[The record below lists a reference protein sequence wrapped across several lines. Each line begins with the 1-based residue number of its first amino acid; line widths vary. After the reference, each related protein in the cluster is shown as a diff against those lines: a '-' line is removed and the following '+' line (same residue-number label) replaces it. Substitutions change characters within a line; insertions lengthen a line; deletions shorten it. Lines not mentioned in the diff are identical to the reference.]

1 MVRIFISILALC
13 ATPALWAQQ
22 TSELTLAQAI
32 DYALKSKADAQKA
45 RLEIKKSEYK
55 IQEARANALPTIAA
69 SGSLTYNPKLQATYI
84 DPSTFAMPGMPPGAL
99 PDEPIKMEMGQKWS
113 STAEVKLTQVIFNQA
128 VFIGLK
134 AARTTREFYLINEQL
149 TQNEIIEKVAQAYWQ
164 VYQGQQALQNIE
176 ENLALTEKTAQ
187 VVEGSFKAGLAKK
200 IDLDRVTVALNNLK
214 SAKQQASS
222 GFDLAKHALK
232 YLMGMPIT
240 EPISLP
246 KDAFKAD
253 YRLAFEK
260 GDASNRV
267 EIKALEKQKEL
278 LTLSAKA
285 TRGGLYPSL
294 ALQASYGYLGMGPK
308 APIFYGK
315 KDKVYW
321 GNYSAISLGLN
332 IPIFTGLG
340 NRAKVQQALIEIEA
354 IDATLKDTRLAMDL
368 AQENAQT
375 QLANNLLTIQTQEDN
390 VKLAQE
396 VLSNTQN
403 NYQQGLASLTD
414 LLESERALSD
424 AKNNYTNALLSYK
437 LAEIGL
443 LKAQGKL
450 EAMINE

>member
-13 ATPALWAQQ
+13 ATTALWAQQ

-55 IQEARANALPTIAA
+55 IQEARANALPRLAA
-69 SGSLTYNPKLQATYI
+69 SAGMSYNPKLQATYI
-84 DPSTFAMPGMPPGAL
+84 DASTFAPPGMPVS
-99 PDEPIKMEMGQKWS
+99 DEPIKMEMGQKWGS
-113 STAEVKLTQVIFNQA
+113 SAELKLTQVVFNQA
-128 VFIGLK
+128 VFIGLR

-149 TQNEIIEKVAQAYWQ
+149 TQNEIIEKVAQAYWK
-164 VYQGQQALQNIE
+164 VYQAQQALQNIQ

-200 IDLDRVTVALNNLK
+200 IDLDRITVALNNLR
-214 SAKQQASS
+214 SAEQQASS
-222 GFDLAKHALK
+222 GLTLAKHALK
-232 YLMGMPIT
+232 YLMGLPIT

-260 GDASNRV
+260 GDASNRT

-285 TRGGLYPSL
+285 TRSGLYPSL
-294 ALQASYGYLGMGPK
+294 ALQATYGYLGMGPK
-308 APIFYGK
+308 TPLIYGK

-321 GNYSAISLGLN
+321 SNYSAISLGLN
-332 IPIFTGLG
+332 IPIFSGFGTK
-340 NRAKVQQALIEIEA
+340 AKVQQALIEIEA
-354 IDATLKDTRLAMDL
+354 LDATLKDTRLAMDL

-375 QLANNLLTIQTQEDN
+375 QLANNLLTIQTQEEN

-424 AKNNYTNALLSYK
+424 AKNSYTNALLSYK
-437 LAEIGL
+437 LAEISL
-443 LKAQGKL
+443 LKAQGNLDALK
-450 EAMINE
+450 N

>member
-13 ATPALWAQQ
+13 ATTALWAQQ
-22 TSELTLAQAI
+22 SSELTLAQAI

-55 IQEARANALPTIAA
+55 IQEARANALPRLAA
-69 SGSLTYNPKLQATYI
+69 SAGMSYNPKLQATYI
-84 DPSTFAMPGMPPGAL
+84 DASTFAPPGMPVS
-99 PDEPIKMEMGQKWS
+99 DEPIKMEMGQKWGS
-113 STAEVKLTQVIFNQA
+113 SAELKLTQVVFNQA
-128 VFIGLK
+128 VFIGLR

-149 TQNEIIEKVAQAYWQ
+149 TQNEIIEKVAQAYWK
-164 VYQGQQALQNIE
+164 VYQAQQALQNIQ

-200 IDLDRVTVALNNLK
+200 IDLDRITVALNNLR
-214 SAKQQASS
+214 SAEQQASS
-222 GFDLAKHALK
+222 GLTLAKHALK
-232 YLMGMPIT
+232 YLMGLPIT

-260 GDASNRV
+260 GDASNRT

-285 TRGGLYPSL
+285 TRSGLYPSL
-294 ALQASYGYLGMGPK
+294 ALQATYGYLGMGPK
-308 APIFYGK
+308 TPLIYGK

-321 GNYSAISLGLN
+321 SNYSAISLGLN
-332 IPIFTGLG
+332 IPIFSGFGTK
-340 NRAKVQQALIEIEA
+340 AKVQQALIEIEA
-354 IDATLKDTRLAMDL
+354 LDATLKDTRLAMDL

-375 QLANNLLTIQTQEDN
+375 QLANNLLTIQTQEEN

-443 LKAQGKL
+443 LKAQGNLDTLK
-450 EAMINE
+450 N

>member
-1 MVRIFISILALC
+1 MVRIFISILTLC
-13 ATPALWAQQ
+13 ATTALWAQQ

-55 IQEARANALPTIAA
+55 IQEARANALPRLAA
-69 SGSLTYNPKLQATYI
+69 SAGMSYNPKLQATYI
-84 DPSTFAMPGMPPGAL
+84 DASTFAPPGMPVS
-99 PDEPIKMEMGQKWS
+99 DEPIKMEMGQKWGS
-113 STAEVKLTQVIFNQA
+113 SAELKLTQVVFNQA
-128 VFIGLK
+128 VFIGLR

-149 TQNEIIEKVAQAYWQ
+149 TQNEIIEKVAQAYWK
-164 VYQGQQALQNIE
+164 VYQAQQALQNIQ

-200 IDLDRVTVALNNLK
+200 IDLDRITVALNNLR
-214 SAKQQASS
+214 SAEQQASS
-222 GFDLAKHALK
+222 GLTLAKHALK
-232 YLMGMPIT
+232 YLMGLPIT

-260 GDASNRV
+260 GDASNRT

-285 TRGGLYPSL
+285 TRSGLYPSL
-294 ALQASYGYLGMGPK
+294 ALQATYGYLGMGPK
-308 APIFYGK
+308 TPLIYGK

-321 GNYSAISLGLN
+321 SNYSAISLGLN
-332 IPIFTGLG
+332 IPIFSGFGTK
-340 NRAKVQQALIEIEA
+340 AKVQQALIEIEA
-354 IDATLKDTRLAMDL
+354 LDATLKDTRLAMDL

-375 QLANNLLTIQTQEDN
+375 QLANNLLTIQTQEEN

-443 LKAQGKL
+443 LKAQGNLDTLK
-450 EAMINE
+450 N

>member
-13 ATPALWAQQ
+13 ATTALWAQQ

-32 DYALKSKADAQKA
+32 DYALKSKADAKKA

-55 IQEARANALPTIAA
+55 IQEARANALPRLAA
-69 SGSLTYNPKLQATYI
+69 SAGMSYNPKLQATYI
-84 DPSTFAMPGMPPGAL
+84 DASTFAPPGMPVS
-99 PDEPIKMEMGQKWS
+99 DEPIKMEMGQKWGS
-113 STAEVKLTQVIFNQA
+113 SAELKLTQVVFNQA
-128 VFIGLK
+128 VFIGLR

-149 TQNEIIEKVAQAYWQ
+149 TQNEIIEKVAQAYWK
-164 VYQGQQALQNIE
+164 VYQAQQALQNIQ

-200 IDLDRVTVALNNLK
+200 IDLDRITVALNNLR
-214 SAKQQASS
+214 SAEQQASS
-222 GFDLAKHALK
+222 GLTLAKHALK
-232 YLMGMPIT
+232 YLMGLPIT

-260 GDASNRV
+260 GDASNRT

-285 TRGGLYPSL
+285 TRSGLYPSL
-294 ALQASYGYLGMGPK
+294 ALQATYGYLGMGPK
-308 APIFYGK
+308 TPLIYGK

-321 GNYSAISLGLN
+321 SNYSAISLGLN
-332 IPIFTGLG
+332 IPIFSGFGTK
-340 NRAKVQQALIEIEA
+340 AKVQQALIEIEA
-354 IDATLKDTRLAMDL
+354 LDATLKDTRLAMDL

-443 LKAQGKL
+443 LKAQGNLDTLK
-450 EAMINE
+450 N

>member
-13 ATPALWAQQ
+13 ATTALWAQQ

-55 IQEARANALPTIAA
+55 IQEARANALPRLAA
-69 SGSLTYNPKLQATYI
+69 SAGMSYNPKLQATYI
-84 DPSTFAMPGMPPGAL
+84 DASTFAPPGMPVS
-99 PDEPIKMEMGQKWS
+99 DEPIKMEMGQKWGS
-113 STAEVKLTQVIFNQA
+113 SAELKLTQVVFNQA
-128 VFIGLK
+128 VFIGLR

-149 TQNEIIEKVAQAYWQ
+149 TQNEIIEKVAQAYWK
-164 VYQGQQALQNIE
+164 VYQAQQALQNIQ

-200 IDLDRVTVALNNLK
+200 IDLDRITVALNNLR
-214 SAKQQASS
+214 SAEQQASS
-222 GFDLAKHALK
+222 GLTLAKHALK
-232 YLMGMPIT
+232 YLMGLPIT

-260 GDASNRV
+260 GDASNRT

-285 TRGGLYPSL
+285 TRSGLYPSL
-294 ALQASYGYLGMGPK
+294 ALQATYGYLGMGPK
-308 APIFYGK
+308 TPLIYGK

-321 GNYSAISLGLN
+321 SNYSAISLGLN
-332 IPIFTGLG
+332 IPIFSGFGTK
-340 NRAKVQQALIEIEA
+340 AKVQQALIEIEA
-354 IDATLKDTRLAMDL
+354 LDATLKDTRLAMDL

-375 QLANNLLTIQTQEDN
+375 QLANNLLTIQTQEEN

-424 AKNNYTNALLSYK
+424 AKNSYTNALLSYK

-450 EAMINE
+450 DVLKN

>member
-1 MVRIFISILALC
+1 
-13 ATPALWAQQ
+13 
-22 TSELTLAQAI
+22 
-32 DYALKSKADAQKA
+32 
-45 RLEIKKSEYK
+45 
-55 IQEARANALPTIAA
+55 
-69 SGSLTYNPKLQATYI
+69 
-84 DPSTFAMPGMPPGAL
+84 
-99 PDEPIKMEMGQKWS
+99 MGQKWGS
-113 STAEVKLTQVIFNQA
+113 SAELKLTQVVFNQA
-128 VFIGLK
+128 VFIGLR

-149 TQNEIIEKVAQAYWQ
+149 TQNEIIEKVAQAYWK
-164 VYQGQQALQNIE
+164 VYQAQQALQNIQ

-200 IDLDRVTVALNNLK
+200 IDLDRITVALNNLR
-214 SAKQQASS
+214 SAEQQASS
-222 GFDLAKHALK
+222 GLTLAKHALK
-232 YLMGMPIT
+232 YLMGLPIT

-260 GDASNRV
+260 GDASNRT

-285 TRGGLYPSL
+285 TRSGLYPSL
-294 ALQASYGYLGMGPK
+294 ALQATYGYLGMGPK
-308 APIFYGK
+308 TPLIYGK

-321 GNYSAISLGLN
+321 SNYSAISLGLN
-332 IPIFTGLG
+332 IPIFSGFGTK
-340 NRAKVQQALIEIEA
+340 AKVQQALIEIEA

-375 QLANNLLTIQTQEDN
+375 QLANNLLTIQTQEEN

-424 AKNNYTNALLSYK
+424 AKNSYTNALLSYK
-437 LAEIGL
+437 LAEISL
-443 LKAQGKL
+443 LKAQGNLDALK
-450 EAMINE
+450 N

>member
-13 ATPALWAQQ
+13 ATTALWAQQ
-22 TSELTLAQAI
+22 SSELTLAQAI

-55 IQEARANALPTIAA
+55 IQEARANALPRLAA
-69 SGSLTYNPKLQATYI
+69 SAGMSYNPKLQATYI
-84 DPSTFAMPGMPPGAL
+84 DASTFAPPGMPVS
-99 PDEPIKMEMGQKWS
+99 DEPIKMEMGQKWGS
-113 STAEVKLTQVIFNQA
+113 SAELKLTQVVFNQA
-128 VFIGLK
+128 VFIGLR

-149 TQNEIIEKVAQAYWQ
+149 TQNEIIEKVAQAYWK
-164 VYQGQQALQNIE
+164 VYQAQQALQNIQ

-200 IDLDRVTVALNNLK
+200 IDLDRITVALNNLR
-214 SAKQQASS
+214 SAEQQASS
-222 GFDLAKHALK
+222 GLTLAKHALK
-232 YLMGMPIT
+232 YLMGLPIT

-260 GDASNRV
+260 GDASNRTG
-267 EIKALEKQKEL
+267 IKALEKQKEL

-285 TRGGLYPSL
+285 TRSGLYPSL
-294 ALQASYGYLGMGPK
+294 ALQATYGYLGMGPK
-308 APIFYGK
+308 TPLIYGK

-321 GNYSAISLGLN
+321 SNYSAISLGLN
-332 IPIFTGLG
+332 IPIFSGFGTK
-340 NRAKVQQALIEIEA
+340 AKVQQALIEIEA
-354 IDATLKDTRLAMDL
+354 LDATLKDTRLAMDL

-375 QLANNLLTIQTQEDN
+375 QLANNLLTIQTQEEN

-424 AKNNYTNALLSYK
+424 AKNSYTNALLSYK
-437 LAEIGL
+437 LAEISL
-443 LKAQGKL
+443 LKAQGNLDALK
-450 EAMINE
+450 N

>member
-1 MVRIFISILALC
+1 MVRIFISILTLC
-13 ATPALWAQQ
+13 ATTALWAQQ
-22 TSELTLAQAI
+22 ISELTLAQAI

-55 IQEARANALPTIAA
+55 IQEARANALPRLAA
-69 SGSLTYNPKLQATYI
+69 SAGMSYNPKLQATYI
-84 DPSTFAMPGMPPGAL
+84 DASTFAPPGMPVS
-99 PDEPIKMEMGQKWS
+99 DEPIKMEMGQKWGS
-113 STAEVKLTQVIFNQA
+113 SAELKLTQVVFNQA
-128 VFIGLK
+128 VFIGLR

-176 ENLALTEKTAQ
+176 ENLTLTEKTAQ

-200 IDLDRVTVALNNLK
+200 IDLDRITVALNNLR
-214 SAKQQASS
+214 SAEQQASS
-222 GFDLAKHALK
+222 GLTLAKHALK
-232 YLMGMPIT
+232 YLMGLPIT

-260 GDASNRV
+260 GDASNRT

-285 TRGGLYPSL
+285 TRSGLYPSL
-294 ALQASYGYLGMGPK
+294 ALQATYGYLGMGPK
-308 APIFYGK
+308 TPLIYGK

-321 GNYSAISLGLN
+321 SNYSAISLGLN
-332 IPIFTGLG
+332 IPIFSGFGTK
-340 NRAKVQQALIEIEA
+340 AKVQQALIEIEA
-354 IDATLKDTRLAMDL
+354 LDATLKDTRLAMDL

-375 QLANNLLTIQTQEDN
+375 QLANNLLTIQTQEEN

-443 LKAQGKL
+443 LKAQGNLDTLK
-450 EAMINE
+450 N

>member
-13 ATPALWAQQ
+13 ATTALWAQQ
-22 TSELTLAQAI
+22 SSELTLAQAI

-55 IQEARANALPTIAA
+55 IQEARANALPRLAA
-69 SGSLTYNPKLQATYI
+69 SAGMSYNPKLQATYI
-84 DPSTFAMPGMPPGAL
+84 DASTFAPPGMPVS
-99 PDEPIKMEMGQKWS
+99 DEPIKMEMGQKWGS
-113 STAEVKLTQVIFNQA
+113 SAELKLTQVVFNQA
-128 VFIGLK
+128 VFIGLR

-149 TQNEIIEKVAQAYWQ
+149 TQNEIIEKVAQAYWK
-164 VYQGQQALQNIE
+164 VYQAQQALQNIQ

-200 IDLDRVTVALNNLK
+200 IDLDRITVALNNLR
-214 SAKQQASS
+214 SAEQQASS
-222 GFDLAKHALK
+222 GLTLAKHALK
-232 YLMGMPIT
+232 YLMGLPIT

-260 GDASNRV
+260 GDASNRT

-285 TRGGLYPSL
+285 TRSGLYPSL
-294 ALQASYGYLGMGPK
+294 ALQATYGYLGMGPK
-308 APIFYGK
+308 TPLIYGK

-321 GNYSAISLGLN
+321 SNYSAISLGLN
-332 IPIFTGLG
+332 IPIFSGFGTK
-340 NRAKVQQALIEIEA
+340 AKVQQALIEIEA

-424 AKNNYTNALLSYK
+424 AKNSYTNALLSYK

>member
-13 ATPALWAQQ
+13 ATTALWAQQ
-22 TSELTLAQAI
+22 SSELTLAQAI

-55 IQEARANALPTIAA
+55 IQEARANALPRLAA
-69 SGSLTYNPKLQATYI
+69 SAGMSYNPKLQATYI
-84 DPSTFAMPGMPPGAL
+84 DASTFAPPGMPVS
-99 PDEPIKMEMGQKWS
+99 DEPIKMEMGQKWGS
-113 STAEVKLTQVIFNQA
+113 SAELKLTQVIFNQA

-149 TQNEIIEKVAQAYWQ
+149 TQNEIIEKVAQAYWK
-164 VYQGQQALQNIE
+164 VYQAQQALQNIQ

-200 IDLDRVTVALNNLK
+200 IDLDRITVALNNLR
-214 SAKQQASS
+214 SAEQQASS
-222 GFDLAKHALK
+222 GLTLAKHALK
-232 YLMGMPIT
+232 YLMGLPIT

-260 GDASNRV
+260 GDASNRT

-285 TRGGLYPSL
+285 TRSGLYPSL
-294 ALQASYGYLGMGPK
+294 ALQATYGYLGMGPK
-308 APIFYGK
+308 TPLIYGK

-321 GNYSAISLGLN
+321 SNYSAISLGLN
-332 IPIFTGLG
+332 IPIFSGFGTK
-340 NRAKVQQALIEIEA
+340 AKVQQALIEIEA

-375 QLANNLLTIQTQEDN
+375 QLANNLLTIQTQEEN

-424 AKNNYTNALLSYK
+424 AKNSYTNALLSYK

-443 LKAQGKL
+443 LKAQGNLDTLK
-450 EAMINE
+450 N

>member
-13 ATPALWAQQ
+13 ATTALWAQQ

-55 IQEARANALPTIAA
+55 IQEARANALPRLAA
-69 SGSLTYNPKLQATYI
+69 SAGMSYNPKLQATYI
-84 DPSTFAMPGMPPGAL
+84 DASTFAPPGMPVS
-99 PDEPIKMEMGQKWS
+99 DEPIKMEMGQKWGS
-113 STAEVKLTQVIFNQA
+113 SAELKLTQVVFNQA
-128 VFIGLK
+128 VFIGLR

-149 TQNEIIEKVAQAYWQ
+149 TQNEIIEKVAQAYWK
-164 VYQGQQALQNIE
+164 VYQAQQALQNIQ

-200 IDLDRVTVALNNLK
+200 IDLDRITVALNNLR
-214 SAKQQASS
+214 SAEQQASS
-222 GFDLAKHALK
+222 GLTLAKHALK
-232 YLMGMPIT
+232 YLMGLPIT

-260 GDASNRV
+260 GDASNRT

-285 TRGGLYPSL
+285 TRSGLYPSL
-294 ALQASYGYLGMGPK
+294 ALQATYGYLGMGPK
-308 APIFYGK
+308 TPLIYGK

-321 GNYSAISLGLN
+321 SNYSAISLGLN
-332 IPIFTGLG
+332 IPIFSGFGTK
-340 NRAKVQQALIEIEA
+340 AKVQQALIEIEA

-375 QLANNLLTIQTQEDN
+375 QLANNLLTIQTQEEN

-424 AKNNYTNALLSYK
+424 AKNSYTNALLSYK
-437 LAEIGL
+437 LAEISL
-443 LKAQGKL
+443 LKAQGNLDALK
-450 EAMINE
+450 N

>member
-13 ATPALWAQQ
+13 ATTALWAQQ
-22 TSELTLAQAI
+22 SSELTLAQAI

-55 IQEARANALPTIAA
+55 IQEARANALPRLAA
-69 SGSLTYNPKLQATYI
+69 SAGMSYNPKLQATYI
-84 DPSTFAMPGMPPGAL
+84 DASTFAPPGMPVS
-99 PDEPIKMEMGQKWS
+99 DEPIKMEMGQKWGS
-113 STAEVKLTQVIFNQA
+113 SAELKLTQVVFNQA
-128 VFIGLK
+128 VFIGLR

-149 TQNEIIEKVAQAYWQ
+149 TQNEIIEKVAQAYWK
-164 VYQGQQALQNIE
+164 VYQAQQALQNIQ

-200 IDLDRVTVALNNLK
+200 IDLDRITVALNNLR
-214 SAKQQASS
+214 SAEQQASS
-222 GFDLAKHALK
+222 GLTLAKHALK
-232 YLMGMPIT
+232 YLMGLPIT

-260 GDASNRV
+260 GDASNRT

-285 TRGGLYPSL
+285 TRSGLYPSL
-294 ALQASYGYLGMGPK
+294 ALQATYGYLGMGPK
-308 APIFYGK
+308 TPLIYGK

-321 GNYSAISLGLN
+321 SNYSAISLGLN
-332 IPIFTGLG
+332 IPIFSGFGTK
-340 NRAKVQQALIEIEA
+340 AKVQQALIEIEA

-375 QLANNLLTIQTQEDN
+375 QLANNLLTIQTQEEN

-424 AKNNYTNALLSYK
+424 AKNSYTNALLSYK
-437 LAEIGL
+437 LAEISL
-443 LKAQGKL
+443 LKAQGNLDALK
-450 EAMINE
+450 N

>member
-13 ATPALWAQQ
+13 ATTALWAQQ
-22 TSELTLAQAI
+22 SSELTLAQAI

-55 IQEARANALPTIAA
+55 IQEARANALPRLAA
-69 SGSLTYNPKLQATYI
+69 SAGMSYNPKLQATYI
-84 DPSTFAMPGMPPGAL
+84 DASTFAPPGMPVS
-99 PDEPIKMEMGQKWS
+99 DEPIKMEMGQKWGS
-113 STAEVKLTQVIFNQA
+113 SAELKLTQVVFNQA
-128 VFIGLK
+128 VFIGLR

-149 TQNEIIEKVAQAYWQ
+149 TQNEIIEKVAQAYWK
-164 VYQGQQALQNIE
+164 VYQAQQALQNIQ

-200 IDLDRVTVALNNLK
+200 IDLDRITVAINNLK
-214 SAKQQASS
+214 SAEQQASS
-222 GFDLAKHALK
+222 GLTLAKHALK

-240 EPISLP
+240 ELISLP

-260 GDASNRV
+260 GDASNRT

-285 TRGGLYPSL
+285 TRSGLYPSL
-294 ALQASYGYLGMGPK
+294 ALQATYGYLGMGPK
-308 APIFYGK
+308 TPLIYGK

-321 GNYSAISLGLN
+321 ADYSAISLGLN
-332 IPIFTGLG
+332 IPIFSGFGTK
-340 NRAKVQQALIEIEA
+340 AKVQQALIEIEA
-354 IDATLKDTRLAMDL
+354 LDATLKDTRLAMEL

-375 QLANNLLTIQTQEDN
+375 QLANNLLTIQTQKEN

-424 AKNNYTNALLSYK
+424 AKNSYTNALLSYK

-443 LKAQGKL
+443 LKAQGNLDVLK
-450 EAMINE
+450 N